1 MTLEAKN
8 LGKFSIDSGKHGLRS
23 NDTPA
28 LWRDLTFSVTKG
40 ERLCISGPSGI
51 GKSVLLK
58 TLAHLEPLDEGGVY
72 LEELNGVCITPCSL
86 LRPVEAKNW
95 KVIGAPD
102 WRSKV
107 SYVSQQPPRVAGT
120 PGEYYRTIKGFGSQR
135 GKQERDPCG
144 ILNSWG
150 LGEEHWNREWG
161 SLSGGEAQ
169 RCALVIALLLDPEV
183 LLLDEPTSALD
194 PASTKLVEETIIHS
208 GIACVWVTHDAEQ
221 AKRVATK
228 HLILGDSLN

>member
-1 MTLEAKN
+1 MTLEARN
-8 LGKFSIDSGKHGLRS
+8 LGKFVIDSDKDSPRS
-23 NDTPA
+23 KDTPA
-28 LWRDLTFSVTKG
+28 LWRGLTFSVTKG

-58 TLAHLEPLDEGGVY
+58 ALAHLEPLDEGGVY
-72 LEELNGVCITPCSL
+72 LEELNGECITPCPSL
-86 LRPVEAKNW
+86 KSVVDKKCN
-95 KVIGAPD
+95 VIRAPA

-120 PGEYYRTIKGFGSQR
+120 PGEYYSRIRDFDSQR
-135 GKQERDPCG
+135 KKQERAPFG
-144 ILNSWG
+144 LLNSWG
-150 LGEEHWNREWG
+150 LGGEHWNREWG

-169 RCALVIALLLDPEV
+169 RCALVIALLLGPEV

-194 PASTKLVEETIIHS
+194 PVSAKLVEETIVGS

-221 AKRVATK
+221 AGRVATK
-228 HLILGDSLN
+228 QLTLGNPLN